1 MKNLFTVMKFTMK
14 ELVRKKSF
22 IISTLII
29 LVLIVVGFSIPKII
43 SAIEDEK
50 GNKKIIISDN
60 NDVFEGSLNALNS
73 MDLPYNLTIDKTSY
87 DEIKK
92 KIEDKEIETAIIIEK
107 ENEQVKLRYVVENL
121 RWENEVPQ
129 DLFTAINSI
138 YSNLQITKLGITPEQ
153 LQMITPNFETSV
165 EQTQKDEV
173 EFQNV
178 FVMMAVSFSLSM
190 AIILFTVQVSQSITT
205 EKTSKIMETLVTSTS
220 PRTIVLGKTIG
231 IGAVGLVQVIV
242 FITTAIVSANLF
254 LDSETINMLLD
265 VSKITPG
272 FILITLVYFILGY
285 FAYALLYA
293 LTGSLVTK
301 PEDIQSANTPIS
313 MIAMI
318 GFYLGYFSISIDPTS
333 SIAAFAGMFP
343 ISSAFCMPSRIMM
356 GLATPQD
363 IAISIVLLIAMVA
376 LIAKVAIN
384 VYSNAILNY
393 GSKMSLKDALKLS
406 KQKNN

>member
-1 MKNLFTVMKFTMK
+1 MRNLFTVMKFTMR
-14 ELVRKKSF
+14 EMVRKKSF
-22 IISTLII
+22 IISTIII
-29 LVLIVVGFSIPKII
+29 LALIVIGFSLPKILSTI
-43 SAIEDEK
+43 QEEK
-50 GNKKIIISDN
+50 GNKKILISDESN
-60 NDVFEGSLNALNS
+60 VFEGSLESLKNMN
-73 MDLPYNLTIDKTSY
+73 LPYDITINKTSY
-87 DEIKK
+87 DDIKK
-92 KIEDKEIETAIIIEK
+92 KIENEEIKTAIIIEK
-107 ENEQVKLRYVVENL
+107 ENEQVKLKYVVQNL

-129 DLFTAINSI
+129 DLFGAINSI

-153 LQMITPNFETSV
+153 LQAITPNFETSV
-165 EQTQKDEV
+165 EQTQESEV

-231 IGAVGLVQVIV
+231 IGLIGLMQVIL
-242 FITTAIVSANLF
+242 FITTAIICANVF
-254 LDSETINMLLD
+254 LDPELISMLLN
-265 VSKITPG
+265 VSNITPG
-272 FILITLVYFILGY
+272 FILITLVYFVLGY

-301 PEDIQSANTPIS
+301 PEDIQSANTPVS

-333 SIAAFAGMFP
+333 SVASFAGMFP
-343 ISSAFCMPSRIMM
+343 ISSAFCMPARIMM

-363 IAISIVLLIAMVA
+363 IAISIVLLIVMVA
-376 LIAKVAIN
+376 IISKIAIS

-393 GSKMSLKDALKLS
+393 GSKMSIKEALKQCR
-406 KQKNN
+406 KRK

>member
-1 MKNLFTVMKFTMK
+1 MKNLFTVMKFTMR
-14 ELVRKKSF
+14 EMVRKKSF
-22 IISTLII
+22 IISIIII
-29 LVLIVVGFSIPKII
+29 LALIVVGFSIPKIV
-43 SAIEDEK
+43 SAIQEEK
-50 GNKKIIISDN
+50 GNKKVLISDESN
-60 NDVFEGSLNALNS
+60 VFEGSLESLKT
-73 MDLPYNLTIDKTSY
+73 MDLPYDITISKTSY
-87 DEIKK
+87 DDIKK
-92 KIEDKEIETAIIIEK
+92 KIENEEIKTAIIIEK
-107 ENEQVKLRYVVENL
+107 ENEQIKMRYVVENL

-129 DLFTAINSI
+129 DLFGAINSI

-153 LQMITPNFETSV
+153 LQALTPNFETSV
-165 EQTQKDEV
+165 EQTQEDEV

-178 FVMMAVSFSLSM
+178 FVMMIVSFALSM
-190 AIILFTVQVSQSITT
+190 AIILFTAQVSQSITT

-231 IGAVGLVQVIV
+231 IGLIGLMQVIL
-242 FITTAIVSANLF
+242 FITTAIVCANVF
-254 LDSETINMLLD
+254 LDSEMINALLD

-272 FILITLVYFILGY
+272 FIIITLVYFILGY

-301 PEDIQSANTPIS
+301 PEDIQSANTPVS

-333 SIAAFAGMFP
+333 SIASFAGIFP

-356 GLATPQD
+356 GLASAQD
-363 IAISIVLLIAMVA
+363 IIISIVLLIAMVA
-376 LIAKVAIN
+376 LIAKVAIS

-393 GSKMSLKDALKLS
+393 GSKMSLKEALKQYRER
-406 KQKNN
+406 K

>member
-1 MKNLFTVMKFTMK
+1 MRNLFTVMKFTMR
-14 ELVRKKSF
+14 EMVRKKSF
-22 IISTLII
+22 IISIIII
-29 LVLIVVGFSIPKII
+29 LALIVGGFSIPKIV
-43 SAIEDEK
+43 SAIQEEK
-50 GNKKIIISDN
+50 GNKKVLISDESN
-60 NDVFEGSLNALNS
+60 VFEGSLESLKT
-73 MDLPYNLTIDKTSY
+73 MDLPYVITISKTSY
-87 DEIKK
+87 DDIKK
-92 KIEDKEIETAIIIEK
+92 KIENEEIKTAIIIEK
-107 ENEQVKLRYVVENL
+107 ENEQIKMRYVVENL

-129 DLFTAINSI
+129 DLFGAINSI

-153 LQMITPNFETSV
+153 LQAITPNFETSV
-165 EQTQKDEV
+165 EQTQEDEV

-178 FVMMAVSFSLSM
+178 FVMMIVSFALSM
-190 AIILFTVQVSQSITT
+190 AIILFTAQVSQSITT

-231 IGAVGLVQVIV
+231 IGLIGLFQVIL
-242 FITTAIVSANLF
+242 FITTAIICANVF
-254 LDSETINMLLD
+254 LDSEMINTLLD

-272 FILITLVYFILGY
+272 FIIITLVYFILGY

-333 SIAAFAGMFP
+333 SIASFAGIFP

-356 GLATPQD
+356 GLASAQD
-363 IAISIVLLIAMVA
+363 IIISIVLLIAMVA
-376 LIAKVAIN
+376 LIAKVAIS

-393 GSKMSLKDALKLS
+393 GSKMSLKEALKQYRER
-406 KQKNN
+406 K